1 MSLLDSLKNLRPA
14 ERFKAFLIVVLL
26 SSITPLATIYL
37 KTDDCKGI
45 STQYESL
52 VDNHTKLMETNNKI
66 IQDNTSKTEAIRRL
80 DSILVAFSQQKAIV
94 ATRVEKIPVKQ
105 QTQVVV
111 NDTGMGGTGGVA
123 RDRIEVVEDV
133 EPKVVIVK
141 STTTTDLNKTQKD
154 LVKCAL
160 KITNEYKN
168 D

>member
-94 ATRVEKIPVKQ
+94 ATRVEQIPVKQ
-105 QTQVVV
+105 QNQVVV
-111 NDTGMGGTGGVA
+111 NDAGMGGTGEVA
-123 RDRIEVVEDV
+123 LAKSVIEEP
-133 EPKVVIVK
+133 EPKVLIVK
-141 STTTTDLNKTQKD
+141 STTTTELNKTQKD
-154 LVKCAL
+154 LVQCAL

>member
-14 ERFKAFLIVVLL
+14 ERFKAFLIVIVL
-26 SSITPLATIYL
+26 SSITPLATMYL

-66 IQDNTSKTEAIRRL
+66 IQDGISKTEAIRRL

-94 ATRVEKIPVKQ
+94 STRIEKIAENNKIKYIEPEVGDGSVAMSRME
-105 QTQVVV
+105 TQP
-111 NDTGMGGTGGVA
+111 
-123 RDRIEVVEDV
+123 
-133 EPKVVIVK
+133 EPKVVVIK
-141 STTTTDLNKTQKD
+141 STTVTDLNKKQKD
-154 LVKCAL
+154 LVQCAL

>member
-14 ERFKAFLIVVLL
+14 ERFKAFLIVIVL
-26 SSITPLATIYL
+26 SSITPLATMYL

-80 DSILVAFSQQKAIV
+80 DSILVAFSKQKAIV
-94 ATRVEKIPVKQ
+94 STRIEKIAEQNKIEYIETERDASVAMSRIE
-105 QTQVVV
+105 TQPEPSVVV
-111 NDTGMGGTGGVA
+111 
-123 RDRIEVVEDV
+123 
-133 EPKVVIVK
+133 VK

>member
-14 ERFKAFLIVVLL
+14 ERFKAFLIVVVL
-26 SSITPLATIYL
+26 SSITPLATMYL

-94 ATRVEKIPVKQ
+94 NT
-105 QTQVVV
+105 
-111 NDTGMGGTGGVA
+111 
-123 RDRIEVVEDV
+123 RIERIAEPNKIEYIETESSDSAVVMSRMETRA
-133 EPKVVIVK
+133 EPKVVVVK
-141 STTTTDLNKTQKD
+141 STTVTDLNENQKD
-154 LVKCAL
+154 LVQCAL

>member
-14 ERFKAFLIVVLL
+14 ERFKAFLIVIVL
-26 SSITPLATIYL
+26 SSITPLATMYL

-80 DSILVAFSQQKAIV
+80 DSILVAFSKQKAIV
-94 ATRVEKIPVKQ
+94 STRIEKIAEQNKIEYIETERDASVAMSRIE
-105 QTQVVV
+105 TQPETKVVV
-111 NDTGMGGTGGVA
+111 
-123 RDRIEVVEDV
+123 
-133 EPKVVIVK
+133 VK

-154 LVKCAL
+154 LVQCAL

>member
-14 ERFKAFLIVVLL
+14 ERFKAFLIVVVL
-26 SSITPLATIYL
+26 SSITPLATMYL

-94 ATRVEKIPVKQ
+94 ST
-105 QTQVVV
+105 
-111 NDTGMGGTGGVA
+111 
-123 RDRIEVVEDV
+123 RIERIAENNKIEYIEREPSDSSVAMSRMETQP
-133 EPKVVIVK
+133 EPKVVVVK
-141 STTTTDLNKTQKD
+141 STTMTDLNKTQKD
-154 LVKCAL
+154 LVQCAL

>member
-14 ERFKAFLIVVLL
+14 ERFKAFLIVIVL
-26 SSITPLATIYL
+26 SSITPLATMYL

-66 IQDNTSKTEAIRRL
+66 IQDGISKTEAIRRL
-80 DSILVAFSQQKAIV
+80 DSILVAFSKQKAV
-94 ATRVEKIPVKQ
+94 VSTRIEKIAEQNKIEYIETERDASVAMSRIE
-105 QTQVVV
+105 TQPETKVVV
-111 NDTGMGGTGGVA
+111 
-123 RDRIEVVEDV
+123 
-133 EPKVVIVK
+133 VK

-154 LVKCAL
+154 LVQCAL

>member
-14 ERFKAFLIVVLL
+14 ERFKAFLIVVVL
-26 SSITPLATIYL
+26 SSITPLATMYL

-80 DSILVAFSQQKAIV
+80 DSILVAFSKQKAIV
-94 ATRVEKIPVKQ
+94 ATHIEKIPVRHQ
-105 QTQVVV
+105 DRVLV
-111 NDTGMGGTGGVA
+111 NETVSGENGEVA
-123 RDRIEVVEDV
+123 LAKSVVEEP

-160 KITNEYKN
+160 KITEEYKN

>member
-14 ERFKAFLIVVLL
+14 ERFKAFLIVIVL
-26 SSITPLATIYL
+26 SSITPLATMYL

-94 ATRVEKIPVKQ
+94 STRIEKIAEQNKIEYIEPERDASVAMSRIE
-105 QTQVVV
+105 TQPETKVVV
-111 NDTGMGGTGGVA
+111 
-123 RDRIEVVEDV
+123 
-133 EPKVVIVK
+133 VK

-154 LVKCAL
+154 LVQCAL

>member
-14 ERFKAFLIVVLL
+14 ERFKAFLIVIVL
-26 SSITPLATIYL
+26 SSITPLATMYL

-66 IQDNTSKTEAIRRL
+66 IQDGISKTEAIRRL
-80 DSILVAFSQQKAIV
+80 DSILVAFSKQKAVVSTHIERIAEQNKIEYIEPERDSSV
-94 ATRVEKIPVKQ
+94 AMSRIE
-105 QTQVVV
+105 TQPETKVVV
-111 NDTGMGGTGGVA
+111 
-123 RDRIEVVEDV
+123 
-133 EPKVVIVK
+133 VK

-160 KITNEYKN
+160 KITKEYKN

>member
-14 ERFKAFLIVVLL
+14 ERFKAFLIVVVL

-80 DSILVAFSQQKAIV
+80 DSILVAFSQQKA
-94 ATRVEKIPVKQ
+94 
-105 QTQVVV
+105 VVS
-111 NDTGMGGTGGVA
+111 T
-123 RDRIEVVEDV
+123 RIERIAERNKIEYIEPEAGDSSVAMSRMETQP
-133 EPKVVIVK
+133 EPKVVVVK
-141 STTTTDLNKTQKD
+141 STTVTDLNKNQKD
-154 LVKCAL
+154 LVQCAL

>member
-26 SSITPLATIYL
+26 SSITPLATMYL

-66 IQDNTSKTEAIRRL
+66 IQDNTSKTEAILKL

-94 ATRVEKIPVKQ
+94 NT
-105 QTQVVV
+105 
-111 NDTGMGGTGGVA
+111 
-123 RDRIEVVEDV
+123 RIERIAEQNKIQYIEPEAGDGSVAMSRMETRP
-133 EPKVVIVK
+133 EPKVVVVK
-141 STTTTDLNKTQKD
+141 STTVTDLNKKQKD
-154 LVKCAL
+154 LVQCAL

>member
-14 ERFKAFLIVVLL
+14 ERFKAFLIVIVL
-26 SSITPLATIYL
+26 SSITPLATMYL

-80 DSILVAFSQQKAIV
+80 DSILVAFSKQKAIV
-94 ATRVEKIPVKQ
+94 STRIEKIAEQNKIEYIETERDASVAMSRIE
-105 QTQVVV
+105 TQPETKVVV
-111 NDTGMGGTGGVA
+111 
-123 RDRIEVVEDV
+123 
-133 EPKVVIVK
+133 VK

-160 KITNEYKN
+160 KITEEYKN

>member
-14 ERFKAFLIVVLL
+14 ERFKAFLIVIVL
-26 SSITPLATIYL
+26 SSITPLATMYL

-80 DSILVAFSQQKAIV
+80 DSILVAFSKQKAV
-94 ATRVEKIPVKQ
+94 VSTRIEKIAEQNKIEYIETERDASVAMSRIE
-105 QTQVVV
+105 TQPEPSVVV
-111 NDTGMGGTGGVA
+111 
-123 RDRIEVVEDV
+123 
-133 EPKVVIVK
+133 VK